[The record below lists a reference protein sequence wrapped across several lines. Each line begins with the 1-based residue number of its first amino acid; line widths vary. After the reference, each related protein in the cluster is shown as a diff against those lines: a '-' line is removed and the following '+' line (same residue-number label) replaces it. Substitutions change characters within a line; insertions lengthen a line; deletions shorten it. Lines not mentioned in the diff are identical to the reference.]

1 MESGEA
7 PKNCIV
13 KLGKGTPL
21 GDKGLLLQAPWGA
34 TVIAETHVQALY
46 LSLESYKLVV
56 ENFQKG
62 LMYDNI
68 TLLWNIHSLDSI
80 SYAWKQKL
88 AQMFMTKILRKG

>member
-34 TVIAETHVQALY
+34 TVIAESNVQALY

-62 LMYDNI
+62 LMYENVS
-68 TLLWNIHSLDSI
+68 LLWKITALDCI

-88 AQMFMTKILRKG
+88 A